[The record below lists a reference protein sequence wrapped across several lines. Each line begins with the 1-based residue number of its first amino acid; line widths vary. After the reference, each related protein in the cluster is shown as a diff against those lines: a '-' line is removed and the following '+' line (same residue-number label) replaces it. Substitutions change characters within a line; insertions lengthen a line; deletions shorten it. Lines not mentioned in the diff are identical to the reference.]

1 MPGST
6 AKAPCREAQ
15 GGARFIS
22 PAQTVEEEAKS
33 LGGESFLLP
42 GVAAD

>member
-1 MPGST
+1 MLGST
-6 AKAPCREAQ
+6 AQAHCT
-15 GGARFIS
+15 GAGFIS
-22 PAQTVEEEAKS
+22 PAQTIEEEATS